1 MRHGNKNNNLS
12 RTASHRRALLMN
24 LGCQL
29 ITYKRITTTVAKAKA
44 LRSYIEPLI
53 TKTKAT
59 ESKEAISHNHRI
71 VFSYLND
78 KAAVKELFTVV
89 APKVI
94 GRPGGYT
101 RIIKLGARQG
111 DNAEMAMIELVDFNE
126 IYNNSKVEGAEPAKK
141 TRRSGG
147 AKKATVTST
156 TTEAAVSTDANV
168 ISDAVVVEET
178 VATPVLETAAPIV
191 EAVAA
196 PIVEVAPVIEEVVA
210 APIVEEVA
218 APVVEASP
226 IVEEVVA
233 APVVEETAP
242 LVAAASTS
250 TSTDDLTIIEG
261 IGPKAAEVLIAA
273 GIDTFVKLANTPA
286 DAVKEILTS
295 ATARVGHLDPTTWAQ
310 QSQLAADGNME
321 ELEALKLRL
330 NNGKEV

>member
-44 LRSYIEPLI
+44 LRTYIEPLI

-59 ESKEAISHNHRI
+59 DSKEAISHNHRI

-89 APKVI
+89 APKVV

-126 IYNNSKVEGAEPAKK
+126 IYGKGIGTAAEPAKK

-147 AKKATVTST
+147 AKAKTAAAEATTDET
-156 TTEAAVSTDANV
+156 ITDAV
-168 ISDAVVVEET
+168 IET
-178 VATPVLETAAPIV
+178 VETASAPK
-191 EAVAA
+191 
-196 PIVEVAPVIEEVVA
+196 
-210 APIVEEVA
+210 
-218 APVVEASP
+218 
-226 IVEEVVA
+226 
-233 APVVEETAP
+233 
-242 LVAAASTS
+242 AAAATS
-250 TSTDDLTIIEG
+250 STDDLTIIEG
-261 IGPKAAEVLIAA
+261 IGPKAAEVLVAA
-273 GIDTFVKLANTPA
+273 GITTFAELAA
-286 DAVKEILTS
+286 ASAESVKEILTAS
-295 ATARVGHLDPTTWAQ
+295 TARVGHLDPTTWAQ
-310 QSQLAADGNME
+310 QAQLAADGKMDELE
-321 ELEALKLRL
+321 ELKLKL
-330 NNGKEV
+330 NNGKEA